1 MNPTDEFILDA
12 FKQQGILSEDAL
24 AEIVAEVD
32 AEGDSL
38 VGDKELAIMN
48 GVLAKTGMPEEEVVN
63 FLASEMNMDA
73 VDITQLNPTEE
84 ILNLL
89 TPEWARKYEA
99 FPLGATGAEIEIV
112 FGNPLDQDGYD
123 NLTHLLGKTI
133 NPKVAYRGSV
143 LAAIDESYGAAEDRK
158 MKDFFGGIGDD
169 DIEIGERINPEDVS
183 EEDAPIIKY
192 VHSVIKDALEM
203 RASDIHMEPLE
214 KKFRIRFRV
223 DGKLREQQDP
233 PKRLQPSI
241 ISRTKLMANV
251 SLAEKRIP
259 LDGRINVKVGEK
271 VIDLRVSTLPTVHGE
286 SIVMRIL
293 DKESLSLGLPQLGF
307 FSDDQSTFEEVIAL
321 PDGIFLVTGPTGS
334 GKSTT
339 LYSALNVINKPDRKI
354 ITVEDPVEYEVA
366 GINQVQVRTEVGM
379 TFSAALRSMLR
390 QAPNIVM
397 VGEIRDLETAEI
409 AINASLT
416 GHMVFSTL
424 HTNDAPS
431 SVSRL
436 IDMGVKPF
444 LVSASLR
451 SALAQRL
458 VRSICQN
465 CKEPYTPGVNELNI
479 LGVSEDQASSASF
492 MHGAGCEKCGDSGFR
507 GRKGVFEIFVVNQ
520 EIEEMIYHNVSI
532 VELRK
537 KAREMG
543 MRSMREDGFRKVL
556 AGVTTLDEVLMVT
569 TAEE

>member
-1 MNPTDEFILDA
+1 MNQTDEFILDA
-12 FKQQGILSEDAL
+12 LKEQGLVTDELI
-24 AEIVAEVD
+24 AETNASVEAMQDEP
-32 AEGDSL
+32 
-38 VGDKELAIMN
+38 VGGKELAFMDGI
-48 GVLAKTGMPEEEVVN
+48 LAKIGLAQEEIVN
-63 FLASEMNMDA
+63 FLAGELSMEAIDLSEA
-73 VDITQLNPTEE
+73 NPTEE
-84 ILNLL
+84 VLNLL
-89 TPEWARKYEA
+89 TPELARKYEA
-99 FPLGATGAEIEIV
+99 FPVGTTGAEVEIV
-112 FGNPLDQDGYD
+112 FGNPLDENVQSD
-123 NLTHLLGKTI
+123 LEFHLKKSI
-133 NPKVAYRGSV
+133 NPKVAYRGAV
-143 LAAIDESYGAAEDRK
+143 LQGIDEAYGSAEDRK
-158 MKDFFGGIGDD
+158 MHDFFEDMNEDELEIGD
-169 DIEIGERINPEDVS
+169 GVRAEDVS

-223 DGKLREQQDP
+223 DGKLSEQQDP

-251 SLAEKRIP
+251 NLAEKRVP
-259 LDGRINVKVGEK
+259 LDGRINVKVGSK

-307 FSDDQSTFEEVIAL
+307 FSDDQATFQQVISM

-339 LYSALNVINKPDRKI
+339 LYSALNEINKPDRKI
-354 ITVEDPVEYEVA
+354 ITVEDPVEYEVS
-366 GINQVQVRTEVGM
+366 GINQVQVRPDVGM
-379 TFSAALRSMLR
+379 TFSAALRAMLR

-431 SVSRL
+431 AVSRL
-436 IDMGVKPF
+436 IDIGVKPF

-451 SALAQRL
+451 AALAQRL

-465 CKEPYTPGVNELNI
+465 CKQPYEPTPSELSV
-479 LGVSEDQASSASF
+479 LGVGEEQASTASF
-492 MHGAGCEKCGDSGFR
+492 MHGIGCEKCGDIGFR
-507 GRKGVFEIFVVNQ
+507 GRKGVFEIFIVNQ

-556 AGVTTLDEVLMVT
+556 AGITTLDEVLMVT

>member
-12 FKQQGILSEDAL
+12 FKQQGMLTEEVL
-24 AEIVAEVD
+24 AEIISEVES
-32 AEGDSL
+32 EGDSL
-38 VGDKELAIMN
+38 VGDKDLAVMN
-48 GVLAKTGMPEEEVVN
+48 GVLAKTGMPEGEVVN
-63 FLASEMNMDA
+63 FLSSEMNMDA
-73 VDITQLNPTEE
+73 VDLTQVNPTEE
-84 ILNLL
+84 IINLL
-89 TPEWARKYEA
+89 TAEWARKYEA

-143 LAAIDESYGAAEDRK
+143 LAAIDEAYGAAEDRK

-169 DIEIGERINPEDVS
+169 DIEIGDGVKPEDVS

-251 SLAEKRIP
+251 SLAEKRVP

-366 GINQVQVRTEVGM
+366 GINQVQVRAEVGM

-451 SALAQRL
+451 AALAQRL

-465 CKEPYTPGVNELNI
+465 CKEPYTATGNELNI